1 MISRTNFFLYLL
13 IALLAGCGGSSSS
26 DGGGGTTNPPP
37 TPEPSL
43 NRYALAN
50 GCYTLRPDGGAL
62 VQKAS
67 EEGYIADATLTG
79 AERFFMRPATL
90 GKYLFYDRDGALMT
104 VTNND
109 EIAANAQPS
118 DNAIWT
124 LDFNDSAQTFSISTT
139 DGSPL
144 GLRDGRLVLG
154 EPDEYAELF
163 DAARLV

>member
-26 DGGGGTTNPPP
+26 SGGNGGTTTPPP
-37 TPEPSL
+37 TSEPSL

-50 GCYTLRPDGGAL
+50 GCYALRPDGGAL

-67 EEGYIADATLTG
+67 DGGFSADATLTD

-109 EIAANAQPS
+109 EIAATAQPS

-124 LDFNDSAQTFSISTT
+124 IDFNDSAQTFSITKSTKIQYQ
-139 DGSPL
+139 
-144 GLRDGRLVLG
+144 R
-154 EPDEYAELF
+154 
-163 DAARLV
+163 